1 MNFLQSLK
9 TAIEI
14 TREVNA
20 AEKAGASA
28 VQLKRLYSVPVVRAS
43 YWGST
48 MEACLLHGG
57 KWKPVADVFRSFDEK
72 IQHALTFSP
81 DSPKGFV
88 ERAKFWQSALK
99 PALPSELYHE
109 AMLKITHWYA
119 HCVRN
124 RLGMSA

>member
-1 MNFLQSLK
+1 MNFLRSLR
-9 TAIEI
+9 TAIAI
-14 TREVNA
+14 THEVNA
-20 AEKAGASA
+20 MEKAGASA
-28 VQLKRLYSVPVVRAS
+28 VQLKRLYSVPVVRPS
-43 YWGST
+43 YWGFT
-48 MEACLLHGG
+48 MEACLLYVG
-57 KWKPVADVFRSFDEK
+57 KWKPVVDVFRSFDEK
-72 IQHALTFSP
+72 IQHALTFHP
-81 DSPKGFV
+81 GSPKGFV